1 MKNGTLWILAL
12 MIALPCW
19 AQEAPEYPVQP
30 ISFENVAIDDAFW
43 SPRIQTNRQVT
54 IPYALKKCEDTG
66 RIDNFR
72 VAGKIKEGTQFCS
85 LFPFDDSDV
94 FKILEGAAYSLSV
107 YPDPELDVQ
116 VDEVIHAIAAA
127 QEDDG
132 YLYTARTI
140 PAGKPVIWVDG
151 PRWSNLRSGHEL
163 YNLGHMY
170 EAAVAH
176 YRATGKRTFLDV
188 AVQSAD
194 LLLDTFGPG
203 KSYGVPGHQEIE
215 IGLVKLYR
223 VTGNARYLDLA
234 KFFLDQRGNDTHRE
248 LYGLYAQDHKPVIE
262 QTEAVGHAVRAL
274 YLYSGM
280 TDIAAITGDENYKKA
295 VHALW
300 DNVVSKKYYLTGGIG
315 ARHSGEAFGDNYEL
329 PNFTAYCE
337 TCAAIANV
345 LWNHRMFLLEGNA
358 RYIDVLERTLYNG
371 VLSGISMQGD
381 TFFYPNPLA
390 AGVGGNER
398 SPWFDCSCCPSNLA
412 RFIPSVPGYIYAHR
426 EDSLYVNL
434 FIGSKTTI
442 PVQQTPVTVT
452 QTTGYP
458 WQGDVTLRIEPQQ
471 PMAFSLRVRIPGWA
485 QNQPVPSDLYQYT
498 DSKIFSVMLMV
509 NGRREPY
516 SMDSGY
522 AVIQREWQPGDIVSM
537 QLPMPVHRVN
547 AHPAV
552 KENQGRV
559 ALERGPL
566 VYCVEWPDYEE
577 SVFNLLLPQSTA
589 IKAHFRDDLLQG
601 INVLTG
607 TALAFRQDQN
617 PKAIRQM
624 KMPFQAIPYYAWA
637 HRGRGEMSVWLAR
650 DPSVVQAKPAPTL
663 ASNSRISVSYMRDS
677 GETLLSEMALNDQ
690 ASQSG
695 SDDPSVLR
703 FNWWPHKGTE
713 EWVQYDFPGEETVSL
728 VKIFWF
734 DDSGHGGC
742 YLPETWTVQYK
753 RGDDWVPV
761 DPLNQYETTKDG
773 FNYLC
778 FRPVKTSAL
787 RLAVQLQK
795 DVSAGI
801 LEWQVR

>member
-1 MKNGTLWILAL
+1 
-12 MIALPCW
+12 
-19 AQEAPEYPVQP
+19 
-30 ISFENVAIDDAFW
+30 
-43 SPRIQTNRQVT
+43 
-54 IPYALKKCEDTG
+54 
-66 RIDNFR
+66 
-72 VAGKIKEGTQFCS
+72 
-85 LFPFDDSDV
+85 
-94 FKILEGAAYSLSV
+94 
-107 YPDPELDVQ
+107 
-116 VDEVIHAIAAA
+116 
-127 QEDDG
+127 
-132 YLYTARTI
+132 
-140 PAGKPVIWVDG
+140 
-151 PRWSNLRSGHEL
+151 
-163 YNLGHMY
+163 
-170 EAAVAH
+170 
-176 YRATGKRTFLDV
+176 
-188 AVQSAD
+188 
-194 LLLDTFGPG
+194 
-203 KSYGVPGHQEIE
+203 
-215 IGLVKLYR
+215 
-223 VTGNARYLDLA
+223 
-234 KFFLDQRGNDTHRE
+234 
-248 LYGLYAQDHKPVIE
+248 
-262 QTEAVGHAVRAL
+262 
-274 YLYSGM
+274 
-280 TDIAAITGDENYKKA
+280 
-295 VHALW
+295 
-300 DNVVSKKYYLTGGIG
+300 
-315 ARHSGEAFGDNYEL
+315 
-329 PNFTAYCE
+329 
-337 TCAAIANV
+337 
-345 LWNHRMFLLEGNA
+345 
-358 RYIDVLERTLYNG
+358 
-371 VLSGISMQGD
+371 
-381 TFFYPNPLA
+381 
-390 AGVGGNER
+390 
-398 SPWFDCSCCPSNLA
+398 
-412 RFIPSVPGYIYAHR
+412 
-426 EDSLYVNL
+426 
-434 FIGSKTTI
+434 
-442 PVQQTPVTVT
+442 
-452 QTTGYP
+452 
-458 WQGDVTLRIEPQQ
+458 
-471 PMAFSLRVRIPGWA
+471 MAFSLRVRIPGWA

-509 NGRREPY
+509 NGRCEPY

-713 EWVQYDFPGEETVSL
+713 EWVQYDFPGEETVSM

-734 DDSGHGGC
+734 DDNGHGGC